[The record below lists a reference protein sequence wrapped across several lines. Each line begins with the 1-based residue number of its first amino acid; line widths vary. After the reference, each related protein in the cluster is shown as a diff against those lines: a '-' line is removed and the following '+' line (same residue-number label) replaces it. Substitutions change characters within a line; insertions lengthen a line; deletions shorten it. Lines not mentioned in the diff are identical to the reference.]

1 MVLHVQEPPV
11 EHPVEAGGDPLVEP
25 PVESGRDHPVGLHKE
40 NLGYKHQAR
49 IKEIFFLVHMPIE
62 WMHSIKKAPIQLFFL
77 VIAKEDIR
85 QIATDEP
92 YAWYKKNKFEKQT
105 YKSHQLFQGW
115 S

>member
-25 PVESGRDHPVGLHKE
+25 PVEPRVEAGRDHPVGLHKE

-49 IKEIFFLVHMPIE
+49 IKEIIFLVHMPIE

-77 VIAKEDIR
+77 VIA
-85 QIATDEP
+85 
-92 YAWYKKNKFEKQT
+92 
-105 YKSHQLFQGW
+105 
-115 S
+115 